1 MTPAWCLDVEEN
13 HSTRRSWSFLN
24 HARESSHDA
33 YARWSIPR
41 PQSIAFSIHTLA
53 QKQTNN
59 NSLLVLL
66 SLVTYLDRF
75 SLHAL
80 VASICLFGPFAWSC
94 AHLGRAFSGEL
105 LHGLTPIPPHTIY
118 EVFTCRSP
126 NYPPSLLTFFPS
138 TKTIILRH
146 TSTILLPLLILNDE
160 NSPTTDH
167 EHVSQTVFKLF
178 PNTSSNMHSQWLYC
192 IPQREFSRI

>member
-1 MTPAWCLDVEEN
+1 MHAKAHTTHMRVDPYHDHN
-13 HSTRRSWSFLN
+13 QSRSPYTHSHRNKRT
-24 HARESSHDA
+24 
-33 YARWSIPR
+33 I
-41 PQSIAFSIHTLA
+41 I
-53 QKQTNN
+53 
-59 NSLLVLL
+59 LLMVLL
-66 SLVTYLDRF
+66 SLVIYLDRF
-75 SLHAL
+75 SFHAL

-126 NYPPSLLTFFPS
+126 NYPPSLPTFFPS

-178 PNTSSNMHSQWLYC
+178 PNTSSNMHFQWLDC
-192 IPQREFSRI
+192 IQQREFSRI